1 MEVLIEQMKNTIK
14 KRPDN
19 PDAWYAVCDALR
31 DDKTLM
37 TVDMESA
44 TNPGEFFQSIFPYAM
59 KMADIVHTFETVPV
73 YVLVKSVNS
82 LGPDDTVHDNNDVMH
97 STSQKSMV
105 ITIRNEM
112 IPDLGVQV
120 FFSEEDAKKGC
131 EEFRRIVGGEV
142 VYTRVPFF
150 MIVDGSFGIFP
161 DGVDIVYLLTDNRK
175 GKKYITISRS
185 TIMSL
190 MLYSTY
196 SLRSSFGYDVFISE
210 SNIRAEE
217 ERNAVT
223 PAAIPRLRVVRGGKP
238 PVS

>member
-59 KMADIVHTFETVPV
+59 KMADIVYTFETVPV
-73 YVLVKSVNS
+73 YVLVKSVKG
-82 LGPDDTVHDNNDVMH
+82 LGPDNIARENNDVMQ

-120 FFSEEDAKKGC
+120 FFSEEDAKK
-131 EEFRRIVGGEV
+131 RMR
-142 VYTRVPFF
+142 RVPPNCGRRSRLYTSSVFYDSRWL
-150 MIVDGSFGIFP
+150 VWYFP
-161 DGVDIVYLLTDNRK
+161 
-175 GKKYITISRS
+175 
-185 TIMSL
+185 
-190 MLYSTY
+190 
-196 SLRSSFGYDVFISE
+196 
-210 SNIRAEE
+210 
-217 ERNAVT
+217 
-223 PAAIPRLRVVRGGKP
+223 
-238 PVS
+238 